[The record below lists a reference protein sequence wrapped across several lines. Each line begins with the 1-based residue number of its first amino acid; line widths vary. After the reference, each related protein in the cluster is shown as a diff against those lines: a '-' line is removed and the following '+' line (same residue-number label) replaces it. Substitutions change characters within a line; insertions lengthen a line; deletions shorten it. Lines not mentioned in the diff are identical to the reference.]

1 MLIIRNK
8 QNMMYPNHVI
18 KIKSDIFTQRKTN
31 ASSGGF
37 ISGLPQSS
45 KLSMLQITE

>member
-1 MLIIRNK
+1 
-8 QNMMYPNHVI
+8 MYPNHVI